1 MSLEHES
8 DPESVVTSLGDSS
21 RRALVRGTAAAA
33 ISAALGRSAFASSSA
48 VGAGQHARGTRMLVG
63 EMRFLFDRITNGYH
77 AADWTRAQTLG
88 YSGFLEEQLNP
99 TAIAEDATLLGLL
112 SGFTT
117 LNLSSKQLYDT
128 YFGPSAT
135 LQPSVPIIEL
145 ESAALLRAALSRRQL
160 FERMVEFWTD
170 HFNVTHDDG
179 QVQWLKTTEDRDV
192 MRVRALGNFRD
203 LLAAD
208 AKSGA
213 MLFYLD
219 NYRNFASAPNENY
232 ARELMELHALGV
244 GSYTENDVREVARCF
259 TGWQYWPTNQATHG
273 DFRFNPAQHDNGSK
287 TVLGT
292 FIPANGGQ
300 QDGETVLTILATH
313 PAAAQ
318 FISKKLL
325 RWFIAPNPPQVVI
338 DRVAGVFIASGGDI
352 RSVIRAIFDPATLL
366 DVPVSTRPK
375 IRRPFHLAASILRAT
390 TPTIVTLQNYLSQLD
405 TMGHRPMRW
414 PAPNGYPDSNEVWG
428 QSVLGRWT
436 FVSSFTA
443 GSIPGAQ
450 WSPGVIFGA
459 TPKSALATRAAEVLL
474 GGVIAPEDLAAA
486 QAYADAA
493 PVLNDALRREV
504 MALVAQSPSYQY
516 H

>member
-1 MSLEHES
+1 
-8 DPESVVTSLGDSS
+8 
-21 RRALVRGTAAAA
+21 
-33 ISAALGRSAFASSSA
+33 
-48 VGAGQHARGTRMLVG
+48 ML
-63 EMRFLFDRITNGYH
+63 DRITNGYS
-77 AADWTRAQTLG
+77 ATEWARAQTLG
-88 YSGFLEEQLNP
+88 CSGLLEEQLNP
-99 TAIAEDATLLGLL
+99 LAIVEDATLLGIL
-112 SGFTT
+112 SGLTT
-117 LNLSSKQLYDT
+117 LNLTSKQLYDT

-135 LQPSVPIIEL
+135 LPQATPIGEL
-145 ESAALLRAALSRRQL
+145 ELAALLRAVLSRRQL

-179 QVQWLKTTEDRDV
+179 QVQWLETTEDRDV
-192 MRVRALGNFRD
+192 MRVHALGNFRD

-208 AKSGA
+208 AKSA
-213 MLFYLD
+213 ATLFYLD

-244 GSYTENDVREVARCF
+244 GNYTETDVREVARCF
-259 TGWQYWPTNQATHG
+259 TGWQYWSTSQANHG
-273 DFRFNPAQHDNGSK
+273 DCRFNPAQHDNGSK

-313 PAAAQ
+313 PATAQ

-325 RWFIAPNPPQVVI
+325 RWFLAPNPPQVVI
-338 DRVAGVFIASGGDI
+338 DRIALVFQSSGGDI
-352 RSVIRAIFDPATLL
+352 RSVIRAIFDPANVL
-366 DVPVSTRPK
+366 DVPATTRPK

-390 TPTIVTLQNYLSQLD
+390 TPTIVTLQSYLSQLD

-428 QSVLGRWT
+428 QSVLARWA
-436 FVSSFTA
+436 FVSSYTG
-443 GSIPGAQ
+443 GSIPGAT
-450 WSPGVIFGA
+450 WSPTAIFGA

-486 QAYADAA
+486 QAYANAA
-493 PVLNDALRREV
+493 PTLNDALRREV
-504 MALVAQSPSYQY
+504 LALVAQSPSYQY

>member
-1 MSLEHES
+1 MSVEHES
-8 DPESVVTSLGDSS
+8 DLESVVASPSGSS

-33 ISAALGRSAFASSSA
+33 FSAALGSRVSASTTVERTGPRGLGAA
-48 VGAGQHARGTRMLVG
+48 VPHGDL
-63 EMRFLFDRITNGYH
+63 RFLLDRITNGYST
-77 AADWTRAQTLG
+77 AEWTRVQTLG
-88 YSGFLEEQLNP
+88 YAGFLEEQLNP
-99 TAIAEDATLLGLL
+99 AAIAEDSGLLGLL
-112 SGFTT
+112 AGFTT
-117 LNLSSKQLYDT
+117 LNLTSKQIYDT
-128 YFGPSAT
+128 YFGPNAT
-135 LQPSVPIIEL
+135 SPASIPVNEL
-145 ESAALLRAALSRRQL
+145 ESAMLLRAVLSRRQL
-160 FERMVEFWTD
+160 HERMVEFWTD
-170 HFNVTHDDG
+170 HFNVTHEDG
-179 QVQWLKTTEDRDV
+179 QVRWLKTAEDRDV
-192 MRVRALGNFRD
+192 MRVHALGNFRD
-203 LLAAD
+203 LLGAD
-208 AKSGA
+208 AKSAA

-232 ARELMELHALGV
+232 ARELMELHALSPGN
-244 GSYTENDVREVARCF
+244 YTETDVREVARCF
-259 TGWQYWPTNQATHG
+259 TGWQYLPSNQANHG
-273 DFRFNPAQHDNGSK
+273 QFLFNPAQHDNGSK

-325 RWFIAPNPPQVVI
+325 RWFVAPNPPQSVV
-338 DRVAGVFIASGGDI
+338 DTVAGVFLASGGDI
-352 RSVIRAIFDPATLL
+352 RSVIRAIFDPANLL
-366 DVPVSTRPK
+366 EVPVSTRPK

-390 TPTIVTLQNYLSQLD
+390 TPTIVTLQNFLGQLD

-428 QSVLGRWT
+428 QSVLARWA
-436 FVSSFTA
+436 FVSNFTRGTIA
-443 GSIPGAQ
+443 GAT
-450 WSPGVIFGA
+450 WSPSVVFGA

-486 QAYADAA
+486 QAYANAA

-504 MALVAQSPSYQY
+504 LELVAESPSYQY